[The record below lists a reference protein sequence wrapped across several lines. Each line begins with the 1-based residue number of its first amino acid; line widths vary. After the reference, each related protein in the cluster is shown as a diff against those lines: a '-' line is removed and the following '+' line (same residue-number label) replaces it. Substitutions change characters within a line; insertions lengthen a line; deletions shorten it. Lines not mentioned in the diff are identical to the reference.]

1 VAELDKLK
9 SRMEEAH
16 SQRCEGDFSLNQY
29 YRECLLEYAKELLR
43 TEDIEEIGEMITRL
57 EKEAVVIQEEI
68 ENFWGI
74 CDVGVSLGELQDDYC
89 ELVSKHIRLLDL
101 LEVLK

>member
-1 VAELDKLK
+1 VSKLNELK

-29 YRECLLEYAKELLR
+29 YRECLLEYAEELLR
-43 TEDIEEIGEMITRL
+43 TQN
-57 EKEAVVIQEEI
+57 VEEI
-68 ENFWGI
+68 EQLIIKFEEEAVMMRGLIENYWGI
-74 CDVGVSLGELQDDYC
+74 CDAETSLGELQDDYR

-101 LEVLK
+101 LGILK